1 MLVEPGK
8 AVNFATHVFTIS
20 NDDDY
25 MISVPASAAVT
36 ETTLPERP
44 DYSRA
49 NTFLIDARRRA
60 LNETL
65 P

>member
-1 MLVEPGK
+1 MEVE
-8 AVNFATHVFTIS
+8 AWRLSLHREFDLAL
-20 NDDDY
+20 
-25 MISVPASAAVT
+25 T